1 MAAILTPPEEATQ
14 KVILNNVSWETYH
27 RLLAE
32 RGENPQPRYSYDRG
46 RLEIMVTSYGH
57 ESLKH
62 DIAALVEV
70 IAEVFELD
78 LVGAGSTTFNREDL
92 AQGFEPDACFYIEQA
107 MKIWGKKRI
116 DPQVDLAPELVIEVD
131 ITSPSLNKFPI
142 FASLGVSEVWRYHKQ
157 ALTILKL
164 NGGVYRERAASLILP
179 GVTPAGL
186 TRLITEGQELKRT
199 AWLRNVREWAATLKE
214 TRFDPSSL

>member
-1 MAAILTPPEEATQ
+1 MAATSTPPEEATQ
-14 KVILNNVSWETYH
+14 KVILDNISWETYQ

-46 RLEIMVTSYGH
+46 RLEIIVTSYEH

-62 DIAALVEV
+62 DIATLVEI

-78 LVGAGSTTFNREDL
+78 LVGAGSTTFSREDL

-107 MKIWGKKRI
+107 LNIRGKKRI
-116 DPQVDLAPELVIEVD
+116 DLRVDPAPELVIEVD
-131 ITSPSLNKFPI
+131 IASPSLNKFPI

-157 ALTILKL
+157 ALTVFQLD
-164 NGGVYRERAASLILP
+164 GGTYREQDASLVLP
-179 GVTPAGL
+179 GVTPSGL
-186 TRLITEGQELKRT
+186 TRLIAEGQELKRT
-199 AWLRNVREWAATLKE
+199 AWLRNVREWAVALK
-214 TRFDPSSL
+214 TP